1 MALFALHKAISM
13 EIGISTF
20 GEVHPER
27 VAGGARESYARMQE
41 LLEEAKLADAT
52 GLDVFALG
60 EHHRPDFIISSPE
73 VVLGAIAA
81 VTQRIRL
88 SSSVTVLS
96 SADPVRVFQQF
107 AELDLLSGGRAEIL
121 AGRGSFTESFPLF
134 GYSLNDYNELF
145 VEKLD
150 LLMHINQHEIV
161 NWQGRFRP
169 AIRNLGVYPRPLQPS
184 LPIWL
189 AVGGTP
195 SSAVRAGK
203 LNLPMTLA
211 ILGGRPSQYVPF
223 IQLYRKSALEA
234 GHDPAKLQL
243 GINSQFHLAE
253 DSDQAADDFYPS
265 YEKLMNRVGK
275 ERGWSPMTREQF
287 EFMRLPDGPLFVGNV
302 KEITDKIIY
311 QHGLFGHTRFLAQLV
326 KGSIA
331 QEKVMKSIELLG
343 VKVAPAVREALS
355 SL

>member
-1 MALFALHKAISM
+1 M

-20 GEVHPER
+20 GEVHPES
-27 VAGGARESYARMQE
+27 VPGHAVQAHARMQE
-41 LLEEAKLADAT
+41 LLAEGRLADET

-60 EHHRPDFIISSPE
+60 EHHRPDFIISAPE
-73 VVLGAIAA
+73 VVLAAIAA
-81 VTQRIRL
+81 TTQRIRL

-107 AELDLLSGGRAEIL
+107 AELDLISGGRAEIL

-150 LLMHINQHEIV
+150 LLTLINKQEIV
-161 NWQGRFRP
+161 SWQGKHRP

-184 LPIWL
+184 LPIWV

-203 LNLPMTLA
+203 MNLPMTLA
-211 ILGGRPSQYVPF
+211 ILGGKPSQYVPF
-223 IQLYRKSALEA
+223 VQLYRKSAQEA
-234 GHDPAKLQL
+234 GHDPGQLQL
-243 GINSQFHLAE
+243 GINSQFHLAA

-287 EFMRLPDGPLFVGNV
+287 EFMRMPEGPLFVGSV
-302 KEITDKIIY
+302 QEVTDKIIY
-311 QHGLFGHTRFLAQLV
+311 QHGLFKHTRFLAQLV
-326 KGSIA
+326 KGNIAHDKVLRSI
-331 QEKVMKSIELLG
+331 SLLG
-343 VKVAPAVREALS
+343 TKVAPAVREALAGRIA
-355 SL
+355 